1 MSDSQETQARLS
13 SSDSGQIER
22 KSRATGWLQPMTA
35 PDVLYG
41 QVRISGWA
49 AALLETAP
57 FQRLAGVSLSD
68 VPGELL
74 FGHLFPSRLDHAIGV
89 YHLTRLARP
98 RDRTLQAA
106 ALAHDLGH
114 GPFSHLTEPLMRAQ
128 LGLDHEQRSARLV
141 YRVRDGLASWIR
153 RYLDWLDWDEVAALV
168 QGQGDEG
175 RGALLNGLLDYD
187 NVDNI
192 ARFLAASGLG
202 APGYD
207 PVALARGL
215 TLSVGHMDEDIAV
228 PLVEL
233 APAVEKEARAW
244 QRDRRTVYDY
254 LHGGQRNLAL
264 HAMLR
269 KAIDLAA
276 ASGDLA
282 SRFLDY
288 TDGEAL
294 AHLGA
299 LPLAGVATLIAGVLD
314 DKEYRRVWVASLG
327 AKQDALTPLLA
338 VRGERLRLET
348 RLASEA
354 GFTEHEVIVEPI
366 TSSAERALPPIAGA
380 NRQKEGG
387 ASRPASPLMLLNV
400 FAAPGAPTDYLHRL
414 QIAASRLFA
423 PFGLR
428 SDAEI
433 EP

>member
-1 MSDSQETQARLS
+1 
-13 SSDSGQIER
+13 
-22 KSRATGWLQPMTA
+22 
-35 PDVLYG
+35 
-41 QVRISGWA
+41 
-49 AALLETAP
+49 
-57 FQRLAGVSLSD
+57 
-68 VPGELL
+68 
-74 FGHLFPSRLDHAIGV
+74 
-89 YHLTRLARP
+89 
-98 RDRTLQAA
+98 
-106 ALAHDLGH
+106 
-114 GPFSHLTEPLMRAQ
+114 MRAQ
-128 LGLDHEQRSARLV
+128 FGLDHEQRSARLV
-141 YRVRDGLASWIR
+141 YRVRDTLASWIR

-168 QGQGDEG
+168 QGQGGEG

-207 PVALARGL
+207 PVTLARGL
-215 TLSVGHMDEDIAV
+215 TLSVGHTDEDIVV
-228 PLVEL
+228 PRVEL

-244 QRDRRTVYDY
+244 QHDRRIVYAY
-254 LHGGQRNLAL
+254 LHSGQRNLAL

-282 SRFLDY
+282 SGFLDY

-314 DKEYRRVWVASLG
+314 DIAYRRLWVASLG
-327 AKQDALTPLLA
+327 PEQDALTPLLA
-338 VRGERLRLET
+338 VREERLRLEA

-354 GFTEHEVIVEPI
+354 GFTEHEVIVEPTI
-366 TSSAERALPPIAGA
+366 SSAERALPPISGA
-380 NRQKEGG
+380 NGQKKGS
-387 ASRPASPLMLLNV
+387 ASHPARPVTRLNV

-423 PFGLR
+423 RFGLR
-428 SDAEI
+428 SDAESVL
-433 EP
+433 

>member
-1 MSDSQETQARLS
+1 MSDSQEAQAGLT
-13 SSDSGQIER
+13 SSDSAQLER
-22 KSRATGWLQPMTA
+22 KPRATGWLRPVTA
-35 PDVLYG
+35 PDALYG

-74 FGHLFPSRLDHAIGV
+74 FGHPFPSRLDHAIGV
-89 YHLTRLARP
+89 YHLTRRSRP

-114 GPFSHLTEPLMRAQ
+114 GPFSHLAEPLMREQ

-141 YRVRDGLASWIR
+141 YRVRDALASWIP

-168 QGQGDEG
+168 QGHGADG

-207 PVALARGL
+207 PVTLARGL
-215 TLSVGHMDEDIAV
+215 TLTARATDEDVVA
-228 PLVEL
+228 PLVGL
-233 APAVEKEARAW
+233 APAVEREARAW
-244 QRDRRTVYDY
+244 QHDRRIVYDY
-254 LHGGQRNLAL
+254 LHSGQRNLAL

-282 SRFLDY
+282 PGFLDY

-314 DKEYRRVWVASLG
+314 DIEYRRVWEASLG
-327 AKQDALTPLLA
+327 TERESLTPLLA
-338 VRGERLRLET
+338 AREERMRLEA

-366 TSSAERALPPIAGA
+366 VSSAERALPPVAGA
-380 NRQKEGG
+380 N
-387 ASRPASPLMLLNV
+387 ASQESSARHSTGPVMRLNV
-400 FAAPGAPTDYLHRL
+400 FAAPGAPPDYLHRL

-423 PFGLR
+423 HFGLR
-428 SDAEI
+428 SDAKI
-433 EP
+433 GV